1 MEVVGK
7 REVLEKSFG
16 ICIVLV
22 LVLACSSFVIGLHAG
37 VGPFAVILD
46 GIGAV
51 CW

>member
-7 REVLEKSFG
+7 REVLQKSFG

-22 LVLACSSFVIGLHAG
+22 LACSSFVVGLHAG

-46 GIGAV
+46 GMSAV